1 MKQIIDFFDN
11 YFFEIVF
18 LLLIVISF
26 YNGYCNIGIWNDG
39 AWYVLNA
46 IQNSPAIDKTRLISS
61 FLLCFPIYFF
71 NLININNINFI
82 NIISVLYGTW
92 FYLLPIIPILFLKFL
107 VPKEQKNYL
116 VFVLCSYLLS
126 MICSS
131 YFISSEIYITT
142 FLYWFILLSILF
154 LDFNKISILKKFI
167 LFSVCVITIFSYQIF
182 FIYSLILMSIII
194 LKNFYFEKE
203 KAINI
208 YGYIIFLLLLISAV
222 ITFYYTINS
231 HDTNSSKFLSNL
243 YIASISINYMQYVVA
258 VFVLLTIIN
267 YKKKYINV
275 LLLLSLIVV
284 IFLFI
289 LNNFALLHNAHDSRT
304 LTPVFTLFLSIFL
317 ICNIIFFKNIKINFN
332 IAKYIIVILLF
343 VYSLNT
349 FIFNNKI
356 NVIFHNCIDIFEKET
371 RIIIPE
377 DYFFEQ
383 LTIKDIITDRF
394 VLPRQLI
401 LIQLLYSSDKKI
413 SKIIYNKDFN
423 KDNDF
428 NATNSQFIK
437 KLNNFGVKYSDSL
450 LEEIDK
456 I

>member
-1 MKQIIDFFDN
+1 
-11 YFFEIVF
+11 
-18 LLLIVISF
+18 
-26 YNGYCNIGIWNDG
+26 
-39 AWYVLNA
+39 
-46 IQNSPAIDKTRLISS
+46 
-61 FLLCFPIYFF
+61 
-71 NLININNINFI
+71 
-82 NIISVLYGTW
+82 
-92 FYLLPIIPILFLKFL
+92 
-107 VPKEQKNYL
+107 
-116 VFVLCSYLLS
+116 
-126 MICSS
+126 
-131 YFISSEIYITT
+131 
-142 FLYWFILLSILF
+142 
-154 LDFNKISILKKFI
+154 
-167 LFSVCVITIFSYQIF
+167 
-182 FIYSLILMSIII
+182 MS
-194 LKNFYFEKE
+194 
-203 KAINI
+203 
-208 YGYIIFLLLLISAV
+208 
-222 ITFYYTINS
+222 
-231 HDTNSSKFLSNL
+231 
-243 YIASISINYMQYVVA
+243 
-258 VFVLLTIIN
+258 
-267 YKKKYINV
+267 
-275 LLLLSLIVV
+275 
-284 IFLFI
+284 
-289 LNNFALLHNAHDSRT
+289 
-304 LTPVFTLFLSIFL
+304 
-317 ICNIIFFKNIKINFN
+317 
-332 IAKYIIVILLF
+332 KYIIVILLF